1 MRHAGKEW
9 AMIMFLMALSL
20 GMFGL
25 AVTAMAFGA
34 ATRTQRKP
42 DAPIQPRIQL
52 APEKF
57 FGESHPSFHRAP
69 NVPLE
74 VLLLQIE
81 RHVRLEQA
89 AAESFIHLPSPEALN
104 LRTQSPLAH

>member
-1 MRHAGKEW
+1 
-9 AMIMFLMALSL
+9 MIMFLMALSL

-25 AVTAMAFGA
+25 AVTTMAFGA
-34 ATRTQRKP
+34 ATRNERKP
-42 DAPIQPRIQL
+42 VAPLQPRLDL
-52 APEKF
+52 APERF
-57 FGESHPSFHRAP
+57 FAEGHPSFHRQP

-89 AAESFIHLPSPEALN
+89 AAESFISLPSPEVLN
-104 LRTQSPLAH
+104 CRTQSPLIH

>member
-1 MRHAGKEW
+1 MV
-9 AMIMFLMALSL
+9 MFLMALSL
-20 GMFGL
+20 SVFGL
-25 AVTAMAFGA
+25 AMSALAFGA
-34 ATRTQRKP
+34 ATRTQRTP
-42 DAPIQPRIQL
+42 EPVLQPQIEL
-52 APEKF
+52 APERF
-57 FGESHPSFHRAP
+57 FGESRPAFHRQP

-89 AAESFIHLPSPEALN
+89 AAESFIHLPSSEALN

>member
-1 MRHAGKEW
+1 
-9 AMIMFLMALSL
+9 MIMFLMAMSLSI
-20 GMFGL
+20 FGL
-25 AVTAMAFGA
+25 AITAMAFGA

-42 DAPIQPRIQL
+42 EAPLQPVIQL

-57 FGESHPSFHRAP
+57 FAESHPTFHRQP

-89 AAESFIHLPSPEALN
+89 AAESFISLPSPELLN
-104 LRTQSPLAH
+104 CRTQSPLAH